1 MYASTWYKKYM
12 KKILLVQSRIS
23 EARAERERNNF
34 GRAASGSA
42 ELGFLS
48 ALDESLTWT
57 TPEKLLSGY
66 DGVIFGG
73 SSDLDFHGGRPDGD
87 PIRLMSSMVLSRARN
102 IVSHALKS
110 DIPTLGV
117 CFGHQI
123 IGNMHGGMVT
133 NDREQSK
140 MGAYEVILT
149 EEGKRDPLFSA
160 LPERFF
166 AQYAHKDS
174 VTNMPE
180 GAVLLATGPAC
191 RFAALRYGTRVHT
204 VQFHPE
210 VLKMPR
216 GPEHETPEASRIVRH
231 WIERVVRP

>member
-1 MYASTWYKKYM
+1 MQ
-12 KKILLVQSRIS
+12 KILLVQSRIA
-23 EARAERERNNF
+23 EEGIERERNNF
-34 GRAASGSA
+34 KRAIGNST

-48 ALDESLTWT
+48 AVDEHLAWT
-57 TPEKLLSGY
+57 TPEKLLEGY

-73 SSDLDFHGGRPDGD
+73 SSDFDFHGGRPDSD
-87 PIRLMSSMVLSRARN
+87 PVRLMSMMILSRARN
-102 IVSHALKS
+102 IVSYAMTR

-123 IGNMHGGMVT
+123 IGQMHGGMVT

-140 MGAYEVILT
+140 MGAYEVVVT
-149 EEGKRDPLFSA
+149 EEGKKDPLFSA

-174 VTNMPE
+174 VTNAPE
-180 GAVLLATGPAC
+180 GATLLATGPAC
-191 RFAALRYGTRVHT
+191 RFSALRYGRRVYT

-216 GPEHETPEASRIVRH
+216 GPEHETSEASRLVAL
-231 WIERVVRP
+231 WIKRAVKPMGGLA